1 MIYNDFASNESNFL
15 KLSNTVASTCQHH
28 FNMKV
33 MDCVI
38 TGNITSIVEQS
49 ANDLFKIGY

>member
-1 MIYNDFASNESNFL
+1 MIYNDFASNESNHL
-15 KLSNTVASTCQHH
+15 KLSNTVPSTCLHH

-38 TGNITSIVEQS
+38 TGNITGIVE
-49 ANDLFKIGY
+49 